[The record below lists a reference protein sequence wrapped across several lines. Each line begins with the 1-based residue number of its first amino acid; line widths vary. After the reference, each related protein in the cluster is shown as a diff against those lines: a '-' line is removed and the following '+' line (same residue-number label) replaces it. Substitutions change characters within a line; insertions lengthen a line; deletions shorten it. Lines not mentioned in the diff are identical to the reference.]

1 MPIQGT
7 GGLPSRRA
15 DQITSYQPP
24 TQAPGASAGVT
35 RTRIVEIIGGSG
47 SGIYVYSGAPA
58 SGSLIASL
66 VGATTTDPFGN
77 PVQANGLTVYG
88 ANGQSVFLGVA
99 GTLGELIFYSGA
111 SFEGTAANVSAAPFG
126 SGSGA
131 VMELLFSGPKGNA
144 GAGTDW
150 VQIEMISAEAGGL
163 SEGAEGYLNWIDSS
177 GGVHALLQWGVN
189 GISAGLTGS
198 TINAINPGQF
208 TMAFAQTAGAP
219 PSSGGTVA
227 GSFGG
232 AALSYLTALQSV
244 VNANAAAL
252 DDIVNGLDG
261 WGV

>member
-1 MPIQGT
+1 MTIPGT
-7 GGLPSRRA
+7 GGLPQRRL
-15 DQITSYQPP
+15 DQQNSYSAP
-24 TQAPGASAGVT
+24 TQSPGGAAGIT

-47 SGIYVYSGAPA
+47 SGIYVYSGTPA
-58 SGSLIASL
+58 TGDLIASL
-66 VGATTTDPFGN
+66 VGNTAADPFGN

-88 ANGQSVFLGVA
+88 ADGQSIFLGVA
-99 GTLGELIFYSGA
+99 GSLGELIFFSGA
-111 SFEGTAANVSAAPFG
+111 SFEGAAANVSASAEG
-126 SGSGA
+126 SGSGE

-150 VQIEMISAEAGGL
+150 VQVEMISAEAGGF
-163 SEGAEGYLNWIDSS
+163 SEGATGFLNWIDSS
-177 GGVHALLQWGVN
+177 GAVHALLEWGAN
-189 GISAGLTGS
+189 GINAGLTGS
-198 TINAINPGQF
+198 TINAITPGPF